1 MSISTVDTGRQAE
14 DRAADYLRLRGYQ
27 IVCRNYRWRG
37 GEIDLIA
44 REGDCLVFVEVKAR
58 RGRGYGLPEE
68 AVTPHKQHKL
78 VRTARRY
85 LTEHPTALALRFDV
99 VALSG
104 GEARLHKNAF
114 SAGE

>member
-1 MSISTVDTGRQAE
+1 MSISTVETGKRAE
-14 DRAADYLRLRGYQ
+14 ARAADYLRLQGYK
-27 IVCRNYRWRG
+27 IVCHNYRWRG

-44 REGDCLVFVEVKAR
+44 RQGDCLVFVEVKAR

-68 AVTPHKQHKL
+68 AVTPRKQHKL

-85 LTEHPTALALRFDV
+85 LSEHPTGLALRFDV

-104 GEARLHKNAF
+104 GRARPHKNAF
-114 SAGE
+114 LASE